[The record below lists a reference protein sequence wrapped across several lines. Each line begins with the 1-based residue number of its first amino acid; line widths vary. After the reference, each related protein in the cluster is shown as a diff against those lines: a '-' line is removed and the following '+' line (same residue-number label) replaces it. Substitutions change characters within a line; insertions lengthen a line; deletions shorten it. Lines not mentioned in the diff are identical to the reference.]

1 MVSYICLDMFG
12 YLEDRK
18 EVDGIFKIN
27 RERVVLNILD
37 ILVFYVFKLVVF
49 FNLILILKRI

>member
-27 RERVVLNILD
+27 RERVVLNFLD